1 VISSADVLRPGGDI
15 GGTWPA
21 WWLGLLA
28 MVVAGCADPVP
39 PSLRPE
45 PIAWAD
51 TLPIPEPEARDP
63 IEVPKIMKDAMAGEM
78 SRVITIRNLAG
89 EQHEAL
95 NVTRWDDVVPSAWF
109 EHRNAAHPLTPAQ
122 VEVGPTVGNGP
133 DTTGALEIISA
144 KVQGVSPGFNIRDAR
159 GDRYVVKFDPKGFL
173 HMSSAAGVISNR
185 LLHAAGYHVPEDFV
199 FVFSKSKLA
208 VAEGATI
215 RGEDFEERPLTLD
228 VAFDVL
234 AMTDTLPDGRYL
246 AVSSKFVPGPPKG
259 PFFFDGVRDDDP
271 NDWYHHEYRR
281 ELRGLYVVSSWI
293 NHVDMRFMNTMDA
306 YVPPGYLKHYLI
318 DFAASLG
325 SGTTRPHEPREG
337 TEYNVDLWPSLGRVF
352 SLGFYRV
359 GWEGREW
366 EVIDPTIGW
375 LEAEEFDPAG
385 WKPNWPNRAFQLAT
399 DRDGYWGAKL
409 VGSFTDEQI
418 LAAVRAGR
426 LPTARATDT
435 LAKILMVR
443 RDRVVDHWYR
453 KVSPLE
459 NLSVVPQ
466 SATGAE
472 ENVLPV
478 IVRFDDLGLRKG
490 LWRAD
495 EIGYRWTLEHEA
507 LRRDWRGRGAAE
519 AGDGRQRIVLGP
531 GDRDPGERP
540 SDDAPTGPD
549 AIAKLEIEVEH
560 LTGGER
566 QPAVTV
572 WLEWDASAG
581 RYRVAGLEH

>member
-1 VISSADVLRPGGDI
+1 VSVRPGVIHASSGFGAPRSLWLVALISS
-15 GGTWPA
+15 
-21 WWLGLLA
+21 LA
-28 MVVAGCADPVP
+28 GGCAGSRP
-39 PSLRPE
+39 PPLRPE
-45 PIAWAD
+45 PVAWAD
-51 TLPIPEPEARDP
+51 TLPIPEPPARDP
-63 IEVPKIMKDAMAGEM
+63 IEIPKIMNDAMGGEV

-95 NVTRWDDVVPSAWF
+95 NLTRFDDVVPSAWF
-109 EHRNAAHPLTPAQ
+109 EHRNAATRLATEQ
-122 VEVGPTVGNGP
+122 VEVGPTVGTGP

-185 LLHAAGYHVPEDFV
+185 LLHAAGYNVPEDFV
-199 FVFSKSKLA
+199 FVFSKSKLK

-215 RGEDFEERPLTLD
+215 RGEDFEDRPLTIDVALD
-228 VAFDVL
+228 VL
-234 AMTDTLPDGRYL
+234 QMTDTLPDGRYL
-246 AVSSKFVPGPPKG
+246 AVTSKFVPGPPKG
-259 PFFFDGVRDDDP
+259 PFFFDGVRPDDP
-271 NDWYHHEYRR
+271 NDWYHHEHRR

-293 NHVDMRFMNTMDA
+293 NHVDMRWMNTMDA

-359 GWEGREW
+359 GWESREW
-366 EVIDPTIGW
+366 DVIDPTIGW

-418 LAAVRAGR
+418 RAAVSAGR
-426 LPTARATDT
+426 LPSRHAADT

-459 NLSVVPQ
+459 RFSVVSPPA
-466 SATGAE
+466 SAEDGAFS
-472 ENVLPV
+472 PV
-478 IVRFDDLGLRKG
+478 AIEFEDLGYRMG
-490 LWRAD
+490 LWNAD
-495 EIGYRWTLEHEA
+495 EVVYRWRFEHEK
-507 LRRDWRGRGAAE
+507 LGRDWRGENPAR
-519 AGDGRQRIVLGP
+519 AGSEDQRIVLTA
-531 GDRDPGERP
+531 GDRKLGRRP
-540 SDDAPTGPD
+540 AEVAPTGAD
-549 AIAKLEIEVEH
+549 ALAKLEIQVEH
-560 LTGGER
+560 RKSGER
-566 QPAVTV
+566 QPKATV
-572 WLEWDASAG
+572 WLEWLAPLQ
-581 RYRVAGLEH
+581 RYQVVGLEH